1 MRTTIT
7 VDDDLF
13 DKAALAASAAGVAGD
28 KNASNIITK
37 ALELLVASDS
47 KKRILRLSGAM
58 PDFSVP
64 NRGERGKEI
73 DYRDLPDQH
82 TPSASLVAEDAPE

>member
-13 DKAALAASAAGVAGD
+13 DKAALAASSAGVTGD
-28 KNASNIITK
+28 KNASSIITK

-58 PDFSVP
+58 PDFTIP
-64 NRGERGKEI
+64 NRGGTDKEVN
-73 DYRDLPDQH
+73 YREMIENSS
-82 TPSASLVAEDAPE
+82 TSMVAEDSPE